1 MFWLYGTIFGL
12 SCVSVREWRDGS
24 AGGSAYEGT
33 SRPSGPLVGAACA
46 GTSVGLGRWLRIG
59 RGTIGVGTTR
69 MLGTRE
75 SLIEAI
81 GRRSRRSRLETP
93 WAGSPTVA
101 TRSRGSMVMNTAGRL
116 ILRFRVSLG
125 SEAPSHAGR

>member
-24 AGGSAYEGT
+24 ADGSAYEET

-59 RGTIGVGTTR
+59 RGRIGVGTTR
-69 MLGTRE
+69 MLGTRK

-81 GRRSRRSRLETP
+81 REALSTVTP
-93 WAGSPTVA
+93 RDALGWFIHCGYQA
-101 TRSRGSMVMNTAGRL
+101 RGSMVMNTAGRP

-125 SEAPSHAGR
+125 SEAASRVGR

>member
-33 SRPSGPLVGAACA
+33 SRPSGPLVGAARA
-46 GTSVGLGRWLRIG
+46 STSAALGRWLRIG
-59 RGTIGVGTTR
+59 RGRTGVGTTR
-69 MLGTRE
+69 MLGTRK

-81 GRRSRRSRLETP
+81 REALSTVTPRDALGWFAHCGYQVSRLDGHEYR
-93 WAGSPTVA
+93 WASHFALPGVF
-101 TRSRGSMVMNTAGRL
+101 RQRGS
-116 ILRFRVSLG
+116 
-125 SEAPSHAGR
+125 